1 MNKKFNVK
9 VLFPAAVLLIICIV
23 ISAALALT
31 NSLTKDKIAQLSAES
46 EKKSMRRLLPADS
59 YKSATVKYG
68 GKEYTDYTASDSSGD
83 TVGYVITVDQN
94 GYGGAI
100 SVMTAI
106 DSTTDEI
113 VAVEVLDASS
123 ETPGLGQ
130 NTAKEDWYSQ
140 FDGKSGELTVGK
152 DIDAVTGATISSK
165 AVTKAVNTAQEII
178 GSLNGGEKK

>member
-1 MNKKFNVK
+1 MNKKFNIK
-9 VLFPAAVLLIICIV
+9 VLVPAVVLLIICII

-31 NSLTKDKIAQLSAES
+31 NSLTKDKIAELNAKS
-46 EKKSMRRLLPADS
+46 EKEAMQRLLPADS
-59 YKSATVKYG
+59 YKADTVKYD
-68 GKEYTDYTASDSSGD
+68 GKEYTYYTATDSSGD
-83 TVGYVITVDQN
+83 TVGYVITVEQN

-106 DSTTDEI
+106 DGSSGEI

-130 NTAKEDWYSQ
+130 NTAKKDWYSQ
-140 FDGKSGELTVGK
+140 FEGKSGELTVGK

-165 AVTKAVNTAQEII
+165 AATKAVNTAQEII

>member
-31 NSLTKDKIAQLSAES
+31 NSLTKNKIAQLNAKS
-46 EKKSMRRLLPADS
+46 EREAMQRLLPADN
-59 YKSATVKYG
+59 YDSAAIEYNE
-68 GKEYTDYTASDSSGD
+68 KEYTYYTATDSSGD
-83 TVGYVITVDQN
+83 TVGYVITIAQN

-106 DSTTDEI
+106 DGTTGEI

-165 AVTKAVNTAQEII
+165 AVTKAVNTAQDII
-178 GSLNGGEKK
+178 GILNGDESK